1 MQELCLKQCFNKII
15 VLQATIGIDF
25 LSKTM
30 YLEDRTVSPV
40 YFIVIIIIPI
50 VVVLKWLEKL
60 KACMCI
66 LCSSHHLFHFHHFT
80 FFFFLFFFYIILD
93 FTINFVRHVIMFLV
107 PIFISNCCFPSIP
120 WLGHEM
126 PHLSTFISRLA
137 TDSAAALGYSRTG
150 TFPQPHPQLHPRLS
164 RCCGGL

>member
-1 MQELCLKQCFNKII
+1 
-15 VLQATIGIDF
+15 
-25 LSKTM
+25 M

-40 YFIVIIIIPI
+40 YFNVILIIPI
-50 VVVLKWLEKL
+50 VVVLKQLEKL

-66 LCSSHHLFHFHHFT
+66 LCSSSHHLFHFHHFT
-80 FFFFLFFFYIILD
+80 FFSFFFLFFYIILD

-107 PIFISNCCFPSIP
+107 PIFISSCCFPSIP